1 MVLELKIVKE
11 TYQLMALTGASGLLL
26 LLILWLISLVL
37 KFGYGERSLSITI
50 ISDGVSILLFALWFY
65 MFLLLRDLMGR
76 RRGM

>member
-1 MVLELKIVKE
+1 MLELKIVKE
-11 TYQLMALTGASGLLL
+11 TYQLMAVTGASGLLL

-50 ISDGVSILLFALWFY
+50 MRDGVSILLFALWFY